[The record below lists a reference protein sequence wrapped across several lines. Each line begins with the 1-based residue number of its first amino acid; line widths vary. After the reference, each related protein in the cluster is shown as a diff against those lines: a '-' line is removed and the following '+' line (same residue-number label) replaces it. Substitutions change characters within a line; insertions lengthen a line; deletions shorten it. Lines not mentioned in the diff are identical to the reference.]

1 MSAKGKAPTTQGV
14 ESASTLKIQNHS
26 QIMESVINNAKKLNW
41 KKLANVGEED
51 KLKRMDYT
59 VVTAL
64 ELKKAIDEK
73 HGIYTTLK
81 DVFIYNGCYWSKIN
95 KETFKKLLGRIAVKY
110 GMSKVEGEYY
120 QNQQELLTQVVATC
134 YNEIPDVDINVVNIN
149 LLNGTLEINKGVHKL
164 KPFDKNDYLHYQLSY
179 DFDES
184 AECPMWLKFLDEVL
198 PEKKAQQV
206 LAEYIGYLFI
216 RNGSFLKIEKV
227 LALIG
232 GGSNGKG
239 VVNEVVTAIVG
250 KENTSTYSLEQ
261 ITDSTGYW
269 VSEIE
274 NKLLNFPTESS
285 SKLNVEVFKRIAS
298 GEPLSARPIR
308 EKPYTVTQYAK
319 QIFSLNKSLQAKDTT
334 HAHYRRY
341 IILPFDRTFEDDE
354 KDLGL
359 SKRIIDKEL
368 SGIMNWILKGLAELI
383 KNKKFTESESSKRAL
398 EDFKIDTDSV
408 MSFIVDKNYYIIDD
422 KTKFGEVFDRYV
434 QYCSEDKLNS
444 VSKKT
449 FGQRVVNIKIKGEKI
464 QKKTVSN
471 ARFLNVKTDD
481 F

>member
-26 QIMESVINNAKKLNW
+26 QIMESVINNAKELDWWKLGDIPL
-41 KKLANVGEED
+41 KKLPL
-51 KLKRMDYT
+51 LKHYS
-59 VVTAL
+59 VFSAL
-64 ELKKAIDEK
+64 ELRATLNKTL
-73 HGIYTTLK
+73 GIYTTEN
-81 DVFIYNGCYWSKIN
+81 DVFIYNGSYWSSI
-95 KETFKKLLGRIAVKY
+95 EKLKFQKYLGRLVIKY
-110 GMSKVEGEYY
+110 GMSKVDGENWRTKAEIHRQVLSTCFEVKSKY
-120 QNQQELLTQVVATC
+120 NQ
-134 YNEIPDVDINVVNIN
+134 DVVNIN
-149 LLNGTLEINKGVHKL
+149 LHNGTLEVNKGIHRL

-184 AECPMWLKFLDEVL
+184 AECPRWLKFLDEVL
-198 PEKKAQQV
+198 PEKKAQQ
-206 LAEYIGYLFI
+206 LLSEYIGYLFI

-250 KENTSTYSLEQ
+250 KENTESYSLEQ
-261 ITDSTGYW
+261 ITHSSGYYP
-269 VSEIE
+269 SKIE

-308 EKPYTVTQYAK
+308 EAPYTVTQYAK
-319 QIFSLNKSLQAKDTT
+319 QMFSLNKNLQAKDTT
-334 HAHYRRY
+334 HAYYRRF
-341 IILPFDRTFEDDE
+341 ILLPFDRTFEDHE

-368 SGIMNWILKGLAELI
+368 SGIMNWILKGLTELI
-383 KNKKFTESESSKRAL
+383 KNKNFTESESSMRAL

-408 MSFIVDKNYYIIDD
+408 MSFIVEKNYYIIDD
-422 KTKFGEVFDRYV
+422 KTKFADVYNHYL
-434 QYCSEDKLNS
+434 QYCVEDKLNS

-449 FGQRVVNIKIKGEKI
+449 FGQRIENVKIKGEKI

-471 ARFLNVKTDD
+471 ARFLNIKTND

>member
-1 MSAKGKAPTTQGV
+1 
-14 ESASTLKIQNHS
+14 
-26 QIMESVINNAKKLNW
+26 MESVINNAKKLNW

-250 KENTSTYSLEQ
+250 KENTSTY
-261 ITDSTGYW
+261 
-269 VSEIE
+269 
-274 NKLLNFPTESS
+274 
-285 SKLNVEVFKRIAS
+285 
-298 GEPLSARPIR
+298 
-308 EKPYTVTQYAK
+308 
-319 QIFSLNKSLQAKDTT
+319 
-334 HAHYRRY
+334 
-341 IILPFDRTFEDDE
+341 
-354 KDLGL
+354 
-359 SKRIIDKEL
+359 
-368 SGIMNWILKGLAELI
+368 
-383 KNKKFTESESSKRAL
+383 
-398 EDFKIDTDSV
+398 
-408 MSFIVDKNYYIIDD
+408 
-422 KTKFGEVFDRYV
+422 
-434 QYCSEDKLNS
+434 
-444 VSKKT
+444 
-449 FGQRVVNIKIKGEKI
+449 
-464 QKKTVSN
+464 
-471 ARFLNVKTDD
+471 
-481 F
+481 